1 MTDFTD
7 IIHKHL
13 DKAFED
19 ASKDWKERIEPF
31 IEKAR
36 KSIKHPHFYYAVVD
50 TEKLTV
56 EYKRKK
62 WYQWFSGKRI
72 VHIKLQL
79 FECAGLLEYKPM
91 TDNSKLYEWN
101 IKKENKDE

>member
-7 IIHKHL
+7 IIHKYL
-13 DKAFED
+13 DKVIKD
-19 ASKDWKERIEPF
+19 ISKDWKERVEPF
-31 IEKAR
+31 IEKTR
-36 KSIKHPHFYYAVVD
+36 KSIKHPHFYYVVVD

-72 VHIKLQL
+72 VSIKLL
-79 FECAGLLEYKPM
+79 PIKVPDMPTY
-91 TDNSKLYEWN
+91 S
-101 IKKENKDE
+101 KKELYYWKINEKESER

>member
-1 MTDFTD
+1 MTDIDMSD

-13 DKAFED
+13 DKIIED
-19 ASKDWKERIEPF
+19 VSKDWKERVEPF
-31 IEKAR
+31 IEKTR
-36 KSIKHPHFYYAVVD
+36 KSIKHPHFYYAEVD

-72 VHIKLQL
+72 VDIKLL
-79 FECAGLLEYKPM
+79 PIKIPDMPEYSEKNYRFWKI
-91 TDNSKLYEWN
+91 DE
-101 IKKENKDE
+101 KENKDE

>member
-1 MTDFTD
+1 MND
-7 IIHKHL
+7 IHKDL

-19 ASKDWKERIEPF
+19 VSKDWKERVEPF

-50 TEKLTV
+50 TEKMTV

-62 WYQWFSGKRI
+62 WHQWFSGKRI
-72 VHIKLQL
+72 VYIKIQTIK
-79 FECAGLLEYKPM
+79 CAGLSEY
-91 TDNSKLYEWN
+91 
-101 IKKENKDE
+101 

>member
-1 MTDFTD
+1 MDISD

-13 DKAFED
+13 DKTFED
-19 ASKDWKERIEPF
+19 ILKDWRERVEPF
-31 IEKAR
+31 IEKIR
-36 KSIKHPHFYYAVVD
+36 KSIKHPHFYYALVD

-72 VHIKLQL
+72 VHIKILPIKVPDMPTY
-79 FECAGLLEYKPM
+79 E
-91 TDNSKLYEWN
+91 LYFWKWKIEE
-101 IKKENKDE
+101 KENKDE

>member
-1 MTDFTD
+1 MIDFSG

-19 ASKDWKERIEPF
+19 ADKDWKERVEPF

-36 KSIKHPHFYYAVVD
+36 MSIKHPHFYYALVD
-50 TEKLTV
+50 TEKLAV

-72 VHIKLQL
+72 VHIKILPI
-79 FECAGLLEYKPM
+79 EVPNVPM
-91 TDNSKLYEWN
+91 YSKKELYCWKINE
-101 IKKENKDE
+101 KENKDE